1 MIREYR
7 TEDRDALVQLF
18 VETVHQV
25 NARDYTP
32 AQLDAWAPRE
42 QDLERWGRTFLHHRT
57 FICQREGQTAG
68 FATLDGDYFD
78 HLFVHKDW
86 QGQGVATELCQA
98 VEGEAKKQGV
108 QQLDVAA
115 SITARPFF
123 QHRGYRVL
131 QEQTIERRGCQLT
144 NYKLQKDL

>member
-25 NARDYTP
+25 NAGDYTP
-32 AQLDAWAPRE
+32 AQLDA
-42 QDLERWGRTFLHHRT
+42 
-57 FICQREGQTAG
+57 
-68 FATLDGDYFD
+68 DYFD

-144 NYKLQKDL
+144 HYKMQTDL

>member
-86 QGQGVATELCQA
+86 
-98 VEGEAKKQGV
+98 
-108 QQLDVAA
+108 
-115 SITARPFF
+115 
-123 QHRGYRVL
+123 
-131 QEQTIERRGCQLT
+131 
-144 NYKLQKDL
+144 

>member
-42 QDLERWGRTFLHHRT
+42 QDLERWGRTFPASSNIHLP
-57 FICQREGQTAG
+57 AG
-68 FATLDGDYFD
+68 GPDRRVRHPGRR
-78 HLFVHKDW
+78 LF
-86 QGQGVATELCQA
+86 
-98 VEGEAKKQGV
+98 
-108 QQLDVAA
+108 
-115 SITARPFF
+115 
-123 QHRGYRVL
+123 
-131 QEQTIERRGCQLT
+131 
-144 NYKLQKDL
+144 